1 MVSQEPV
8 YRDVCGKCGARRQD
22 EQIGLEKTPE
32 EYVAKLVE
40 VFREVRRV
48 LRDDGTLWLNLGDTY
63 NSGGEIGRHEAR
75 EDPKRQLPFTPE
87 RVRAALL
94 ELSKGGAA

>member
-8 YRDVCGKCGARRQD
+8 YRDVCGKCGATRQD

-40 VFREVRRV
+40 VFREMTQRV
-48 LRDDGTLWLNLGDTY
+48 ECT
-63 NSGGEIGRHEAR
+63 
-75 EDPKRQLPFTPE
+75 
-87 RVRAALL
+87 
-94 ELSKGGAA
+94 ELSDWPQEWVVQLCIAQRRYLGIPPMPSSGVC